1 LIAKRLEAAWVKKI
15 LTFNTF
21 AIICSIIGMGGV
33 FLIGRMDPLN
43 TASLDGIAMDT
54 AIRMTASATKPR
66 GDIEKILGG
75 AFGLVSATEKKF
87 SMHDPDS
94 EISAISAASGREP
107 VTVSPETYSV
117 LASAQHVARLTGGAF
132 DPTMGAVTLMWQ
144 EYLCAGT
151 IPPDLEI
158 ASALAKVGYPRLRL
172 SAPDTVFLDSGII
185 DLGGIAKGYASSAVR
200 DFLRDKGITSAL
212 IDLGGNV
219 VVMGG
224 RAEKGESG
232 RQPWN
237 IGIQHPSK
245 PRGTPICVLKLNEG
259 AVITAGDYER
269 YWEVGGRRYTHI
281 FDPAT
286 GRPVQTSLK
295 SVTTVSNDPVQGDA
309 LSTAFMVMGESRSLE
324 LLQVT
329 PGFDAIFVSEEEGKC
344 RILATSGLR
353 GALEPMPGGDPIYFY
368 ELQ

>member
-1 LIAKRLEAAWVKKI
+1 MNRLLEAACVRKN

-21 AIICSIIGMGGV
+21 AIICSIIGMGGI

-43 TASLDGIAMDT
+43 TATLDGVAMDT
-54 AIRMTASATKPR
+54 VIRMTASATQSVA
-66 GDIEKILGG
+66 DIEKILNG
-75 AFGLVSATEKKF
+75 AFDLVSATEKKF

-94 EISAISAASGREP
+94 EISAISAASGREA
-107 VTVSPETYSV
+107 VAVSPETYSV
-117 LASAQHVARLTGGAF
+117 LASAQHVARLTDGAF
-132 DPTMGAVTLMWQ
+132 DPTMGTVTLMWQ
-144 EYLCAGT
+144 KYLSEGA
-151 IPPDLEI
+151 IPSDPEI
-158 ASALAKVGYPRLRL
+158 ASALAKTGYMRLRL
-172 SAPDTVFLDSGII
+172 SAPGTVFLDSGMI

-219 VVMGG
+219 AVMGG
-224 RAEKGESG
+224 RAEKRESG

-286 GRPVQTSLK
+286 GRPLQTSLK
-295 SVTTVSNDPVQGDA
+295 SVTTVSNDPIQGDA

-324 LLQVT
+324 LLRVI
-329 PGFDAIFVSEEEGKC
+329 PGCDAIFVSEEDGGY

-353 GALEPMPGGDPIYFY
+353 DALEPMPGGDPIYFY
-368 ELQ
+368 ELR

>member
-1 LIAKRLEAAWVKKI
+1 VKKI
-15 LTFNTF
+15 FTFNTF
-21 AIICSIIGMGGV
+21 AIICSLLGIGGM

-43 TASLDGIAMDT
+43 TITLDGVAMDT
-54 AIRMTASATKPR
+54 VIRLTASAAKPR
-66 GDIEKILGG
+66 GDIEKILDGSLN
-75 AFGLVSATEKKF
+75 LVLATEKKF

-107 VTVSPETYSV
+107 VAVSPETYSV
-117 LASAQHVARLTGGAF
+117 LASAQHVAQLTDGAF

-144 EYLCAGT
+144 EYLSEGA
-151 IPPDLEI
+151 IPSDLEI
-158 ASALAKVGYPRLRL
+158 ASALAKTGYTRLRL

-185 DLGGIAKGYASSAVR
+185 DLGGIAKGYVSSALR
-200 DFLRDKGITSAL
+200 DFLRGEGITSAL

-224 RAEKGESG
+224 RAEKRESG

-295 SVTTVSNDPVQGDA
+295 SVTTVSNDPIQGDA

-324 LLQVT
+324 LLRAI
-329 PGFDAIFVSEEEGKC
+329 PGCDAIFVSEEDGRY

-353 GALEPMPGGDPIYFY
+353 GALEPLTGGDPIYFY
-368 ELQ
+368 ELR